1 MADFEL
7 ILMLL
12 LVVDALALIALVL
25 IQQGKGA
32 DVGAA
37 FGSGSSNTMFG
48 SSGAGS
54 FLTTMTTWLTVGF
67 FVISFGLAYFAKER
81 AAGLTDLGIPT
92 IEDSLSID
100 GDIDAGLD
108 TNPDAS
114 LGDAELEGAAARV
127 SEAVDAED
135 LPQELQ
141 NAIREAGED
150 SSGAGTDGQD
160 TGIPD
165 L

>member
-1 MADFEL
+1 MADLEL

-48 SSGAGS
+48 SGGSGS

-67 FVISFGLAYFAKER
+67 FLISFGLAYFAKEK
-81 AAGLTDLGIPT
+81 ASGLTDLGIPN
-92 IEDSLSID
+92 IQDSLSID
-100 GDIDAGLD
+100 ADSGNVGLD
-108 TNPDAS
+108 AD
-114 LGDAELEGAAARV
+114 LGDAAATV
-127 SEAVDAED
+127 SEAVDAAD
-135 LPQELQ
+135 GLPEELQ
-141 NAIREAGED
+141 NAIREVGED
-150 SSGAGTDGQD
+150 GGLTESPDPVDSD
-160 TGIPD
+160 IPN